1 MEGHR
6 LAPIRKPPIGDM
18 AVRPNLD
25 CRRNFAGFDWQEA
38 IDWLDWMPGGRLNMA
53 SESVDRHAS
62 DPSTRDKLG
71 MIWEGRHGE
80 REDYTFGRMREE
92 TGRFANVLRS
102 LGIGVGD
109 RVFILLERVPEFAI
123 AFFGILKVGGVAV
136 PIPYGCEPE
145 RVKAAM
151 RDTGCKVLVTQPD
164 QRIAITPI
172 IPHLF
177 DLQHIVVVNKG
188 GRYPAPLDY
197 QDLSYEEEM
206 SKARARFEVVPAAER
221 SPAFIDFRFGDDGSA
236 LGVVHGHGGAVQYCA
251 VGKWAL
257 DLHPDDVYW
266 DAGGTLYGSL
276 AAWTN
281 GVTQVVC
288 EGGGD
293 ARAWYR
299 MIESHGVTVSFAAGR
314 EVGMLMDAGEGL
326 QNEFDLSTL
335 RFLASDGRRGDPRVV
350 VWAHETLGAV
360 IHDGW
365 GQAET
370 GGTLC
375 ANYASMEVRP
385 GSIGRPIPGAEFAV
399 QDEEFKPLG
408 PGREGRIAVR
418 PGWPSMF
425 LGYWG
430 RSDVYESRFRRGWYV
445 TGERASFDGDG
456 FLWLEGDGR

>member
-1 MEGHR
+1 MKDR
-6 LAPIRKPPIGDM
+6 FAPIRKPPMGDV
-18 AVRPNLD
+18 AARPNLD
-25 CRRNFAGFDWQEA
+25 YPRDVSGFDWQQA
-38 IDWLDWMPGGRLNMA
+38 IDGLDWLPDGRLNMA
-53 SESVDRHAS
+53 SEAVDRHALRS
-62 DPSTRDKLG
+62 TTRDNLC

-92 TGRFANVLRS
+92 TDRFANVLRS

-109 RVFILLERVPEFAI
+109 RVFILLDRVPEFAI
-123 AFFGILKVGGVAV
+123 TFFGILKVGGVAAPV
-136 PIPYGCEPE
+136 PYGCDPE
-145 RVKAAM
+145 RLKTAM

-164 QRIAITPI
+164 RRIAITPI

-177 DLQHIVVVNKG
+177 ELQHIVVVNKG
-188 GRYPAPLDY
+188 GRDPAPLDY

-206 SKARARFEVVPAAER
+206 SKARTRFEVVPVAEN

-266 DAGGTLYGSL
+266 GAGGTIYGSL

-281 GVTQVVC
+281 GVTQLVC
-288 EGGGD
+288 EGGGG
-293 ARAWYR
+293 ARSWYQ
-299 MIESHGVTVSFAAGR
+299 MIESHGVTVSFATRR
-314 EVGMLMDAGEGL
+314 EIGMLLDAGGGL
-326 QNEFDLSTL
+326 RNEFDLSQL
-335 RFLASDGRRGDPRVV
+335 RFLASDGGQRDPLAVMR
-350 VWAHETLGAV
+350 AHETLGMV

-375 ANYASMEVRP
+375 ANYASMDVRP
-385 GSIGRPIPGAEFAV
+385 GSVGCPIPGTEFAV
-399 QDEEFKPLG
+399 LDDEFKPLG
-408 PGREGRIAVR
+408 SEREGRMAVR

-430 RSDVYESRFRRGWYV
+430 RRDVYESRFRRGWYT
-445 TGERASFDGDG
+445 TGERAYLDEDG
-456 FLWLEGDGR
+456 FLWLAGDGE